1 MMVVLAYVVDL
12 ASPYQWALEVLM
24 LVQGLGVHLYVVIVL
39 VEEPA
44 AGEVVQLEGFQ
55 RGACDASPSFVVCL
69 GDQPHLLVGEN

>member
-1 MMVVLAYVVDL
+1 
-12 ASPYQWALEVLM
+12 M

-44 AGEVVQLEGFQ
+44 AGEVVRLEGFQ